1 MRFLGIIFLSALLT
15 IAFGIYSE
23 AAMRSGPLAG
33 AAAPATN
40 GHTLGLKGL

>member
-1 MRFLGIIFLSALLT
+1 MRFLGIIFVSGLLT

-33 AAAPATN
+33 AATPAARA
-40 GHTLGLKGL
+40 LGLKGQ